1 MHYSVLLE
9 ESISNLNI
17 KEDGIYV
24 DATLGFAGHSS
35 EILKRIQKGYLFA
48 FDQDIDACQAS
59 NLKLSKVGNNFKI
72 INDNFVNIKKRLEE
86 NNIHYVDGILYD
98 LGVSSPQ
105 LDIASRGFS
114 YHNESR
120 LDMRM
125 NQNSSL
131 SAYEVVNNYSE
142 KELTDIFYK
151 YGEEKYAKKI
161 ASNIVK
167 YRENKKIVTTLEL
180 VDIIKSSIPF
190 KAMRESHPA
199 RKVFQAIRIEVND
212 ELNVLKTSLEDA
224 IKLLNINGRICVIT
238 FHSLEDRIV
247 KEIFNKYTKVNQELN
262 NLPFIPEEYLPNY
275 KLINTKVITPS
286 NKELTENNRSRS
298 AKLRVIERIKW
309 YIMTKTKIK
318 YFSKLERFLL
328 RFYIFLVIVLVIG
341 IIFGQTT
348 LSKVNFEVEKLKE
361 QVNKKENNNQSL
373 TMIINE
379 MVSLENVFNVA
390 SNMGLAYNNDNIKTI
405 KD

>member
-114 YHNESR
+114 YHNEAR

-151 YGEEKYAKKI
+151 YGEEKYAKRI

-298 AKLRVIERIKW
+298 AKLRVIERVK
-309 YIMTKTKIK
+309 
-318 YFSKLERFLL
+318 
-328 RFYIFLVIVLVIG
+328 
-341 IIFGQTT
+341 
-348 LSKVNFEVEKLKE
+348 
-361 QVNKKENNNQSL
+361 
-373 TMIINE
+373 
-379 MVSLENVFNVA
+379 
-390 SNMGLAYNNDNIKTI
+390 
-405 KD
+405 